1 MSGQL
6 PQKKSALDARPRRS
20 RPAAPDAIPSGKEN
34 GKRGTISDEE
44 IYREIYNAIVENRL
58 PPGSKLGQDELGD
71 IFGVSKTRVRP
82 VLHLLA
88 QQKIVVIE
96 PMRGA
101 FVAHPSVEEARAV
114 NSARQ
119 ILEEGV
125 VRVAVRKASPR
136 HIEGLRENVTE
147 EQAARLRNDTGW
159 AHTLTGHFHCKLA
172 EITGNA
178 VIVDLVRELISRDSL
193 VVALYQKPTAVGCSL
208 TGHTE
213 LIDTIAS
220 GDEEAAAACMRKHL
234 QEVVESLDLDAEKGK
249 SGQLRTAFRHLRD
262 PE

>member
-1 MSGQL
+1 MTGYL
-6 PQKKSALDARPRRS
+6 GKAASARGGRPRGEH
-20 RPAAPDAIPSGKEN
+20 PAEADAVLRGKGKE
-34 GKRGTISDEE
+34 KRSSISDEE

-101 FVAHPSVEEARAV
+101 FVARPSVEEARAV

-125 VRVAVRKASPR
+125 VRVAVRLATPR
-136 HIEGLRENVTE
+136 HVDELRANIAE

-172 EITGNA
+172 EITGND

-193 VVALYQKPTAVGCSL
+193 VVALYQKPAAVGCSI
-208 TGHTE
+208 TGHAE

-234 QEVVESLDLDAEKGK
+234 QEVVESLDLDGEKEK
-249 SGQLRTAFRHLRD
+249 SGHLRTAFRHLRI